1 MTQAHPETQ
10 WPRWE
15 IFKQDSEKRPY
26 QAVGSVHAGDPDHAL
41 LTARNVFVRRPAAV
55 SLWAVREADILVA
68 TPEEVTSHPDL
79 LQTPGEADTY
89 HVGVKKSHKRSM
101 VFVDLVGTVRASGPG
116 DALRQARDQHADAL
130 AWLVFPDSAT
140 VRTDDDP
147 GTVESW
153 FAPARDKT
161 YKQQQYYGVIGKH
174 VGELK
179 REGRMPRRASEEPH
193 VAEHK
198 VYDHPHNQSPAQ
210 LRQNAAEVEVPA
222 GEVNQ

>member
-1 MTQAHPETQ
+1 MTQVHPETQ

-26 QAVGSVHAGDPDHAL
+26 QAVGSVHAGDPAHAL

-55 SLWAVREADILVA
+55 SLWAVREADILIA
-68 TPEEVTSHPDL
+68 TPEEAASRPEL
-79 LQTPGEADTY
+79 FQTPGETETY

-101 VFVDLVGTVRASGPG
+101 TFVDLVGTVDASGPG
-116 DALRQARDQHADAL
+116 DALRQAQEQHADAL
-130 AWLVFPDSAT
+130 AWLVFPDSAI

-153 FAPARDKT
+153 FAPAKDKT

-179 REGRMPRRASEEPH
+179 RSGRMPGRATEEPH
-193 VAEHK
+193 VAAHK
-198 VYDHPHNQSPAQ
+198 VYDHPHD
-210 LRQNAAEVEVPA
+210 AAPDAPNTPEV
-222 GEVNQ
+222 QK